1 MGATEEK
8 GRGEREGGKEVVA
21 EWAEWQTRLT
31 DFLVEKQ
38 HALWK
43 KISGIFFLFLS
54 AVTFG
59 NFIWLLLLLLHYF
72 IALKA
77 CVNVRLCYY
86 IIFTKI
92 TNC

>member
-8 GRGEREGGKEVVA
+8 GRGEREGWKEVVA
-21 EWAEWQTRLT
+21 EWAEWQTGLT
-31 DFLVEKQ
+31 KFFGGEATCTLEKNKRDF
-38 HALWK
+38 
-43 KISGIFFLFLS
+43 FPFLS

-72 IALKA
+72 IAIKTY
-77 CVNVRLCYY
+77 VYFRLSYY